1 RRSARATAA
10 KAMPSTASGAWS
22 VPVAGSGLPGAP
34 LPGVPPP
41 VVPGFGAAGVWR
53 DDTDNVPSFTTPPAA
68 SAGALSVLLSVLMA
82 PASAGT
88 APPAWVMRS
97 PTDGVVAW
105 ALNKPATLAGGVIP
119 AVSAG
124 MPATALG

>member
-1 RRSARATAA
+1 MARAIAA
-10 KAMPSTASGAWS
+10 KAIPSTASGAWL

-41 VVPGFGAAGVWR
+41 VVPGAGAAAGVWR
-53 DDTDNVPSFTTPPAA
+53 DDTDSVPSFTTPPVAR
-68 SAGALSVLLSVLMA
+68 AGAPSVVLRVLMA

-97 PTDGVVAW
+97 PTEGVVAW
-105 ALNKPATLAGGVIP
+105 AVNSPATLAGGVIF
-119 AVSAG
+119 AVSAV
-124 MPATALG
+124 MPAIALV